1 MLATDDVPLLIEA
14 AKRAGDIAKSHFG
27 QSPEVWDKADN
38 AGPVTAADLAVNA
51 MLHDMLRAARPD
63 YGWLSEEDEDS
74 TARQSAERVFVI
86 DPIDGT
92 RAFIEG
98 GKDWGHSIAVVE
110 NGNPIAAA
118 VAMPMRDQIYSA
130 GLGAGAYLNDETINV
145 SAETDPAK
153 TAVLT
158 AKPNLFPEHWTGG
171 TPPPFKRTFRSSLAY
186 RMALAACGRFD
197 AMLTLR
203 PTWEWDIAAG
213 TLLVTEAGGTV
224 TDHTGATLRFNNGHP
239 QVQSVLA
246 GGAVH
251 APILAALA

>member
-1 MLATDDVPLLIEA
+1 MPETDVDLLIAA

-27 QSPEVWDKADN
+27 QNPEIWDKADN

-63 YGWLSEEDEDS
+63 YGWLSEENED
-74 TARQSAERVFVI
+74 TAARLTTKRTFII

-110 NGNPIAAA
+110 DGTPIAAA
-118 VAMPMRDQIYSA
+118 VAMPMRDQIFSA
-130 GLGAGAYLNDETINV
+130 GLGTGAFCNDDPIRA
-145 SAETDPAK
+145 SAVTDA
-153 TAVLT
+153 TAATVLT
-158 AKPNLFPEHWTGG
+158 AKPNLHPEYWKSG
-171 TPPPFKRTFRSSLAY
+171 TPPAFKRTFRSSLAY

-213 TLLVTEAGGTV
+213 TLLVTEAGGTA
-224 TDHTGATLRFNNGHP
+224 TDHTGAALRFNNAHP
-239 QVQSVLA
+239 QTPSVLA
-246 GGAVH
+246 GGAIH

>member
-1 MLATDDVPLLIEA
+1 MPETDVDLLIA
-14 AKRAGDIAKSHFG
+14 AARRAGDIAKSHFG
-27 QSPEVWDKADN
+27 QSPQIWDKADN

-74 TARQSAERVFVI
+74 AARLSSKRLFVV

-98 GKDWGHSIAVVE
+98 GKDWGHSIAIVE
-110 NGNPIAAA
+110 DGTPIAAV
-118 VAMPMRDQIYSA
+118 VAMPMRDQVYSA
-130 GLGAGAYLNDETINV
+130 ELGGGAFLNATPIRASIEP
-145 SAETDPAK
+145 DPAR

-158 AKPNLFPEHWTGG
+158 AKPNLDARFWQDGA
-171 TPPPFKRTFRSSLAY
+171 PPPFKRTFRSSLAY
-186 RMALAACGRFD
+186 RMALSASGRFD

-213 TLLVTEAGGTV
+213 TLLVTEAGGVV
-224 TDHTGATLRFNNGHP
+224 TDHTGADLRFNNAHP
-239 QVQSVLA
+239 QNPSVLA

-251 APILAALA
+251 AQLLSALA

>member
-1 MLATDDVPLLIEA
+1 MPENDVDLLIAA
-14 AKRAGDIAKSHFG
+14 AKRAGEIAKSYFG

-51 MLHDMLRAARPD
+51 MLHDLLRAARPD

-74 TARQSAERVFVI
+74 AARLTAKRTFVI

-98 GKDWGHSIAVVE
+98 GKDWGHSLAVVE
-110 NGNPIAAA
+110 NGTPIAA
-118 VAMPMRDQIYSA
+118 VVSMPIRDQIYSA
-130 GLGAGAYLNDETINV
+130 GLGRGAFLNNAPIRA
-145 SAETDPAK
+145 SQQPDPALS
-153 TAVLT
+153 TVLT
-158 AKPNLFPEHWTGG
+158 AKPNLFPEHWIDG

-186 RMALAACGRFD
+186 RMALAASGRFD

-213 TLLVTEAGGTV
+213 TLLVTEAGGHV
-224 TDHTGATLRFNNGHP
+224 TDHTGTQLRFNNVHP
-239 QVQSVLA
+239 QTPSVLA

-251 APILAALA
+251 GPILSALA